1 MRSGHTTGLEFK
13 CSSEDLEEHARL
25 SIVTAVPAVPADSL
39 HDCVKFLCQSTHDQ
53 LAKLTHKVVTPGLVN
68 SNLKLCG
75 F

>member
-13 CSSEDLEEHARL
+13 CIGGDLEEHARL
-25 SIVTAVPAVPADSL
+25 SIVTAVPADSL

-68 SNLKLCG
+68 SNLKLCE